1 MAQKLHLGCGV
12 NFLQGWV
19 NVDLARGGPNV
30 KHFDLCKRF
39 PYNDNTTSFIFNEH
53 LLEHFDEVDGY
64 NFMVECYR
72 VLHKGGCL
80 RISIPNV
87 ESLINHI
94 IKYYNTDEFPKQELP
109 GVTIKNAR
117 NHCQAL
123 NFWFYGNGSTSGVK
137 HKYMNPIQQQVAHG
151 PHAHKY
157 YYDFK
162 DISEK
167 LTKIGFS
174 KVYRCDYHN
183 SDFKELA
190 NVEFRPN
197 NNELI
202 IEAIK

>member
-12 NFLQGWV
+12 NLLNGWT
-19 NVDLARGGPNV
+19 NVDLTRGGKNV
-30 KHFDLCKRF
+30 KHFDLCKKF
-39 PYNDNTTSFIFNEH
+39 PYKNDTVSFIFNEH

-64 NFMVECYR
+64 NFMRECHR
-72 VLHKGGCL
+72 VLKKGGCL

-87 ESLINHI
+87 ESLIEHI
-94 IKYYNTDEFPKQELP
+94 VKYYDSDNFPKSELP
-109 GVTIKNAR
+109 GITIKNAR

-137 HKYMNPIQQQVAHG
+137 HKYMSPINKQVNHG
-151 PHAHKY
+151 PYAHKY

-167 LTKIGFS
+167 LEKIGFTQ
-174 KVYRCDYHN
+174 VYRCEYRKSTFN
-183 SDFKELA
+183 ELSGI
-190 NVEFRPN
+190 EFRPF

-202 IEAIK
+202 IEAVK